1 MYKFWSALCS
11 TLLLAGCASTD
22 ATVLKANAENA
33 RLPYPS
39 QILVYDFAVS
49 PYEVS
54 PDSVANA
61 RLSGAGDDPQENAE
75 RAYLEHQVSAI
86 VADRVAAE
94 LRDLGL
100 PATRWRGAPPAG
112 TNLYALEG
120 QFLTIDEGSALKRMI
135 IGFGSGGTEV
145 RVLTQAYYIS
155 EGRKSLIGE
164 AEVSAESSRAPGLAA
179 SIPVG
184 AVTGGVATAAALN
197 TGIGSIREMNTD
209 VQKGAEDTAEAIV
222 DLLKPRMQAHG
233 WIN

>member
-1 MYKFWSALCS
+1 MYRVLSALFGA
-11 TLLLAGCASTD
+11 TLLAGCASTD
-22 ATVLKANAENA
+22 SEVLQANAENT

-61 RLSGAGDDPQENAE
+61 RLSGASDDPYENAE

-86 VADRVAAE
+86 VAERVAAE

-155 EGRKSLIGE
+155 NGKKALIGE
-164 AEVSAESSRAPGLAA
+164 AEVSAESAKAPGLAA
-179 SIPVG
+179 SIPLG
-184 AVTGGVATAAALN
+184 AATGGVATAAALS
-197 TGIGSIREMNTD
+197 TGIGAIREMNTD
-209 VQKGAEDTAEAIV
+209 VQKGAEDTAQAIV
-222 DLLKPRMQAHG
+222 DLLRPRMQKHG

>member
-1 MYKFWSALCS
+1 MYRVLSALFGAA
-11 TLLLAGCASTD
+11 LLAGCASTD
-22 ATVLKANAENA
+22 AQVLQANAENTQ
-33 RLPYPS
+33 LPYPS

-94 LRDLGL
+94 LRELGL

-155 EGRKSLIGE
+155 NGKKALLGE
-164 AEVSAESSRAPGLAA
+164 AEVSAESAKAPGLAA
-179 SIPVG
+179 SIPLG
-184 AVTGGVATAAALN
+184 AATGGVATAAALN
-197 TGIGSIREMNTD
+197 TGIGAIREMNTD
-209 VQKGAEDTAEAIV
+209 VQKGAEDTARAIV
-222 DLLKPRMQAHG
+222 ELLRPRMQKHG